1 MYASSLLAR
10 NDLCLVVFLPPPQG
24 EEERAEHS
32 HHLQTAQPFFPSC
45 ICAAVLPIL
54 HLLDDHDVNAD
65 GVSGDN
71 CSDCLYYDNGL
82 ITVLKSQFLPAF
94 LVCLKEVDRRAC
106 C

>member
-1 MYASSLLAR
+1 MYALSLLAG

-32 HHLQTAQPFFPSC
+32 HHLQMAQPFFPSC

-71 CSDCLYYDNGL
+71 GNDCLYCDNG
-82 ITVLKSQFLPAF
+82 
-94 LVCLKEVDRRAC
+94 
-106 C
+106 